1 MAMQFMLEQRLRNQD
16 LYPLLSCADIVSLLK
31 HFLPKRAADHNEVFR
46 QMEIRHK
53 KRQAAIDSAYK
64 IQGVRPAGA

>member
-1 MAMQFMLEQRLRNQD
+1 
-16 LYPLLSCADIVSLLK
+16 
-31 HFLPKRAADHNEVFR
+31 VFR

-64 IQGVRPAGA
+64 IQGERPAGA